1 MLYIRIKSCNDF
13 MARDLVPQKANSFT
27 SRGQISTSF

>member
-13 MARDLVPQKANSFT
+13 MARDFVPQKANSFT